1 MSIDNICSE
10 LSTSLIKLKKVTKD
24 DQNFSWEVDLFD
36 YGYLD
41 SFGVVELLTEIS
53 KIYNL
58 DLTNEDFYK
67 ELRTIRA
74 IANLIDL
81 KLNEP
86 K

>member
-10 LSTSLIKLKKVTKD
+10 LSTSLIKLEKVTKD

>member
-1 MSIDNICSE
+1 MPTDDICKE
-10 LSTSLIKLKKVTKD
+10 LSASLIRLDKTAKD

-53 KIYNL
+53 RIYNL

-81 KLNEP
+81 KLNES

>member
-10 LSTSLIKLKKVTKD
+10 LSTSLIKLEKVTKD
-24 DQNFSWEVDLFD
+24 DQNFSWEIDLFD

-53 KIYNL
+53 NIYNL

-67 ELRTIRA
+67 ELRTIKA
-74 IANLIDL
+74 IANLIEL